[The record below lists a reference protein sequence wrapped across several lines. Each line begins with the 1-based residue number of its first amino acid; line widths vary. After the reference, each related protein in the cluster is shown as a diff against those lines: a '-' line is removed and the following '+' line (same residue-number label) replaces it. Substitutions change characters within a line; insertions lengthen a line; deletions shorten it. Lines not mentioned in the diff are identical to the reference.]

1 MRFRMPFA
9 QPVIRSYFFQ
19 TGFPPDVDDE
29 VWLSALF
36 EHRRSWIVLT
46 KDTRIRK
53 RSLERLAFIA
63 AGLRVFA
70 LVAGDLNG
78 DNQAQAFVSGL
89 KRITRLSKQPGPFIA
104 IVTAS
109 GHVAM
114 LEQPKVT
121 RAQKRRHRKAPKQ

>member
-1 MRFRMPFA
+1 M
-9 QPVIRSYFFQ
+9 
-19 TGFPPDVDDE
+19 DDE

-53 RSLERLAFIA
+53 RSLERLAFIS
-63 AGLRVFA
+63 AGVRVFA
-70 LVAGDLNG
+70 LTAGDLKG
-78 DNQAQAFVSGL
+78 ENQALAFVKGL
-89 KRITRLSKQPGPFIA
+89 KRIGRLSKQPGPFIA
-104 IVTAS
+104 VVTGS

-121 RAQKRRHRKAPKQ
+121 RKQKKRHRKAP